1 MIRHFRRLLVIG
13 AGVVALVAATPAS
26 AHIQVLPGEV
36 APADPV
42 LFTVLVPGET
52 SAGTTRVELKVPRDT
67 YPFSFEDSPGWKR
80 QLIKKPSGLID
91 RIVWTG
97 KAAPDGLVRFTFLA
111 GTPEKP
117 TTIRWP
123 AIQTY
128 ANGQKALWIG
138 DPESDNPAPVTVV
151 SETASRQNAGGEGEE
166 GAQPTSGSTQPEA
179 GSKSENETDW
189 PLTVAALLG
198 FFFGLSSLVILLVN
212 RKSLGQGR

>member
-1 MIRHFRRLLVIG
+1 MIRQLRRLFVIG
-13 AGVVALVAATPAS
+13 AGVVAFTAAPAS
-26 AHIQVLPGEV
+26 AHVQVLPGEV

-52 SAGTTRVELKVPRDT
+52 SVGTTRVELKVPRDT
-67 YPFSFEDSPGWKR
+67 YPFSFEDSPGWRRKM
-80 QLIKKPSGLID
+80 IKKPSGLID

-97 KAAPDGLVRFTFLA
+97 NVAPDGLVRFTFLA

-138 DPESDNPAPVTVV
+138 DPESENPAPVTVV
-151 SETASRQNAGGEGEE
+151 SDTAPRQNAGGEGAESAE
-166 GAQPTSGSTQPEA
+166 SSSGGTPTAADSGSED
-179 GSKSENETDW
+179 ETDW

-212 RKSLGQGR
+212 RKSFGRGK